1 MAKKKVGRPKKRK
14 SKSKTGRVRVKGYTR
29 IVAEFNGVARAHA
42 KRIKVK
48 GYMRKRPKKR
58 KKSKKRKK

>member
-1 MAKKKVGRPKKRK
+1 MAKKKVGRPKKK
-14 SKSKTGRVRVKGYTR
+14 GKSKTTRVRVKGYTR

-48 GYMRKRPKKR
+48 GYTRERPKKR
-58 KKSKKRKK
+58 KKTKKRKK